1 MSTRGL
7 GREWSVRNVSSSS
20 APVRGVLLDL
30 GGVVYVGDT
39 PIGGALSAVAR
50 LREAGLPLRFVTNTT
65 RRSRRQ
71 VIADLRRMGLPIS
84 DEELLT
90 PALMARAFLL
100 KHQLSPFL
108 VVHPELEED
117 FAGLAAG
124 HPEAVIIG
132 DAGDCF
138 TYERLNR
145 AYRKIADGAVLL
157 ALAMN
162 RNFKDADGGL
172 SLDAG
177 PFVAA
182 LEYASK
188 RKAILLGKPSAEFY
202 QLAIAS
208 LGSNEDDLVMVG
220 DDAEADVSGAISAGL
235 RGILVRTGKY
245 RPGDESALPSAPDCI
260 ADNLNDAVDWIL
272 QRHQS

>member
-1 MSTRGL
+1 
-7 GREWSVRNVSSSS
+7 
-20 APVRGVLLDL
+20 
-30 GGVVYVGDT
+30 
-39 PIGGALSAVAR
+39 
-50 LREAGLPLRFVTNTT
+50 
-65 RRSRRQ
+65 
-71 VIADLRRMGLPIS
+71 VIADLQRMGLFIS

-90 PALMARAFLL
+90 PAMMARAFLQ

-108 VVHPELEED
+108 VVHPELLED
-117 FAGLAAG
+117 FAGLASG

-145 AYRKIADGAVLL
+145 AYRKIAEGAFLL

-202 QLAIAS
+202 QLAVAC
-208 LGSNEDDLVMVG
+208 LGANGDVVMVG
-220 DDAEADVSGAISAGL
+220 DDAEADVSGAVSAGL
-235 RGILVRTGKY
+235 RGVLVRTGKY
-245 RPGDESALPSAPDCI
+245 REGDESALPSAPDCI
-260 ADNLNDAVDWIL
+260 AGSLNEAVDWIL

>member
-1 MSTRGL
+1 MQ
-7 GREWSVRNVSSSS
+7 NVSGSS

-30 GGVVYVGDT
+30 GGVVYVGHT

-50 LREAGLPLRFVTNTT
+50 LRKAGLPLRFVTNTT

-71 VIADLRRMGLPIS
+71 VIADLQRMGLHIS

-90 PALMARAFLL
+90 PALMARAFLQ

-108 VVHPELEED
+108 VVHPGLEED
-117 FAGLAAG
+117 FAGLASG
-124 HPEAVIIG
+124 HPDAVIIG

-145 AYRKIADGAVLL
+145 AYRKIAEGAVLL

-188 RKAILLGKPSAEFY
+188 DKAILLGKPSAEFY

-208 LGSNEDDLVMVG
+208 LGSNGDLVMVG

-235 RGILVRTGKY
+235 RGVLVRTGKY
-245 RPGDESALPSAPDCI
+245 RAGDESALPFAPDCI
-260 ADNLNDAVDWIL
+260 ADSLNEAVDWIL

>member
-1 MSTRGL
+1 MGH
-7 GREWSVRNVSSSS
+7 
-20 APVRGVLLDL
+20 
-30 GGVVYVGDT
+30 T

-50 LREAGLPLRFVTNTT
+50 LRGAGLPLRFVTNTT

-71 VIADLRRMGLPIS
+71 VIADLQRMGLHIS

-90 PALMARAFLL
+90 PALMARAFLQ

-108 VVHPELEED
+108 VVHPKLEED
-117 FAGLAAG
+117 FAGLAPG

-132 DAGDCF
+132 DAGDYF

-145 AYRKIADGAVLL
+145 AYRKIAEGAVLL
-157 ALAMN
+157 ALAIN

-177 PFVAA
+177 PTRRRTRI
-182 LEYASK
+182 
-188 RKAILLGKPSAEFY
+188 RKQRQSHSSREAIERRFY

-208 LGSNEDDLVMVG
+208 LGSNGDLVMVG

-235 RGILVRTGKY
+235 RGVLVRTGKY
-245 RPGDESALPSAPDCI
+245 RAGDESALPFAPDCI
-260 ADNLNDAVDWIL
+260 ADSLNEAVDWIL

>member
-1 MSTRGL
+1 
-7 GREWSVRNVSSSS
+7 VQNVSGSS

-39 PIGGALSAVAR
+39 PIEGALSAVAR
-50 LREAGLPLRFVTNTT
+50 LREAGLPLRFITNTT
-65 RRSRRQ
+65 RRSRGQ
-71 VIADLRRMGLPIS
+71 VIADLQRMGLHIS

-90 PALMARAFLL
+90 PALMARAFLQ

-117 FAGLAAG
+117 FAGLASG
-124 HPEAVIIG
+124 HPDAVIIG
-132 DAGDCF
+132 DAGDYF

-145 AYRKIADGAVLL
+145 AYRKSAEGAVLL

-202 QLAIAS
+202 QLAVAS
-208 LGSNEDDLVMVG
+208 LGRSDDLVMVG

-235 RGILVRTGKY
+235 RAILVKTGKY
-245 RPGDESALPSAPDCI
+245 RPGDESALPFAPDCI
-260 ADNLNDAVDWIL
+260 ADSLDVAVDWIL
-272 QRHQS
+272 QRH

>member
-1 MSTRGL
+1 
-7 GREWSVRNVSSSS
+7 VQNVSGSS
-20 APVRGVLLDL
+20 AAVRGVLLDL

-50 LREAGLPLRFVTNTT
+50 LRGAGLPLRFVTNTT

-71 VIADLRRMGLPIS
+71 VIAELQRMGLHIS

-90 PALMARAFLL
+90 PALMARAFLQ

-108 VVHPELEED
+108 VVHPELVED
-117 FAGLAAG
+117 FAGLASG

-138 TYERLNR
+138 TYELLNR
-145 AYRKIADGAVLL
+145 AYRKIAEGAVLL

-202 QLAIAS
+202 QLAVAC
-208 LGSNEDDLVMVG
+208 LGSKGDLVMVG
-220 DDAEADVSGAISAGL
+220 DDAEADVGGAISAGL
-235 RGILVRTGKY
+235 MGVLVKTGKY
-245 RPGDESALPSAPDCI
+245 RAGDESALPSAPDYI
-260 ADNLNDAVDWIL
+260 AGSLNEAVDWIL
-272 QRHQS
+272 QRHQA

>member
-1 MSTRGL
+1 
-7 GREWSVRNVSSSS
+7 VQNVSGSS

-50 LREAGLPLRFVTNTT
+50 LREAELPLRFVTNTT

-71 VIADLRRMGLPIS
+71 VIADLQRMGLRIS

-90 PALMARAFLL
+90 PASMARAFLQ

-108 VVHPELEED
+108 VVHPELVED
-117 FAGLAAG
+117 FAGLASG

-145 AYRKIADGAVLL
+145 AYRKITEGAVLL

-162 RNFKDADGGL
+162 RNFKDADGEL

-188 RKAILLGKPSAEFY
+188 RKAVLLGKPSAEFY
-202 QLAIAS
+202 QLAVAS
-208 LGSNEDDLVMVG
+208 LGSNGDDLVMVG

-235 RGILVRTGKY
+235 RGVLVRTGKY
-245 RPGDESALPSAPDCI
+245 RAGDESALPSAPDCI
-260 ADNLNDAVDWIL
+260 ADSLNNAVDWIL
-272 QRHQS
+272 QRHQSFE